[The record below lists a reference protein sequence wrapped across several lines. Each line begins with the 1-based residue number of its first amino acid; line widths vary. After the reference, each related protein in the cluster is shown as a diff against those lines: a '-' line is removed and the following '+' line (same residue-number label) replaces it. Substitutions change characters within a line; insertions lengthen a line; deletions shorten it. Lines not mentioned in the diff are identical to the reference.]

1 MPDRD
6 NAELWERTIGCR
18 RLQGSAHSSRTAR
31 TDESPL
37 PTRSW
42 RRLFRSCHPIPSIG

>member
-18 RLQGSAHSSRTAR
+18 RMQGYAHSLRTSRSA
-31 TDESPL
+31 EFPL

-42 RRLFRSCHPIPSIG
+42 RRLFRSCHPVPSIR